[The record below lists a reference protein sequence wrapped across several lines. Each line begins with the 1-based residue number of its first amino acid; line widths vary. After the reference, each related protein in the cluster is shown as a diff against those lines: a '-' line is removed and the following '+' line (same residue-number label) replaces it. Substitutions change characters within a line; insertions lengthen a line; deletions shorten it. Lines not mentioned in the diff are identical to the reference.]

1 MTKENKTAFLLIHG
15 FTGTHFEMIPLEKH
29 LKNQG
34 YVVHNIILPGHET
47 SLEDLKDRKWFELT
61 DFAQEQLDNLKE
73 KYENVFVCGLS
84 LGGAIT
90 LYLGSKNP
98 DISGIIPLASPAFS
112 PDWRM
117 YLLAY
122 IPFVHVI
129 YPYHKGEEKG
139 WEDLKSLKTHKSYGA
154 FPVKFIPQL
163 FKLFQINKKAMVNIT
178 IPILIVYA
186 KNDPT
191 ISLKHAEKILNSVSS
206 KDKKIIQ
213 ILKGGHVI
221 PKDSGRKQLFQEI
234 DKWLEQRVEKS

>member
-15 FTGTHFEMIPLEKH
+15 FTGTHFEMVPLEKH
-29 LKNQG
+29 LKKQG
-34 YVVHNIILPGHET
+34 YIVNNIILPGHET
-47 SLEDLKDRKWFELT
+47 SLEDLKDRKWSELT
-61 DFAQEQLDNLKE
+61 DFAQEQLDILKE

-90 LYLGSKNP
+90 LYLGSKNS
-98 DISGIIPLASPAFS
+98 DINGIIPLAAPAFS

-122 IPFVHVI
+122 IPFVHVF

-139 WEDLKSLKTHKSYGA
+139 WEDLKSLETHKSYGA
-154 FPVKFIPQL
+154 FPVKFISQLSKL
-163 FKLFQINKKAMVNIT
+163 FKINKKAMVDIT

-191 ISLKHAEKILNSVSS
+191 ISLKHAEKIFNTVSS
-206 KDKKIIQ
+206 KDKEIVQ
-213 ILKGGHVI
+213 ISKGGHVI
-221 PKDSGRKQLFQEI
+221 PKDAGRKQLFQEI
-234 DKWLEQRVEKS
+234 DKWLEKRVEES